1 MSKNLVK
8 IKLIFVLSLFTV
20 SCSLQKSLLDEDLI
34 LEKTNIEING
44 NLIKKDSLSDLITFK
59 ENSKLLGIPFNAM
72 ISSSAKKNPDSI
84 FDEWVNEQK
93 KQKKLNN
100 IFSPKQVL
108 QLKKYFKNFNDW
120 KINNGEKISLI
131 DSSEINRSLDNLN
144 LYFQNIGYLDNSIS
158 FKVTKKPTK
167 KAFVDFNIETGS
179 RYYIGEINSKIES
192 KIIDS
197 IYKANKSKSFIIEND
212 FFETKN
218 FDLERNRLYTLFRNN
233 GVYGF
238 QINSISFSVKVDPA
252 GNNYSLPLEII
263 IDGNNH
269 EIFKVNDIILK
280 QVDNEVNFRFK
291 DDFILSKIKFEE
303 GSIFNDSLRKATLKE
318 LNSLDLF
325 TFPSVQYDE
334 INGNKLNANIILN
347 NKKRFA
353 LGFGFDIKQS
363 DIEDIGI
370 AFENRFKSRNF
381 FKNGENFNLSASGSV
396 GKSGDK
402 TISQVNYDLTID
414 FPRFLIFENSSK
426 SLENKRTFLSL
437 GSSNQNNIGLD
448 RNSFK
453 FNYNYAWSNSKN
465 YYNFSPVEIELINN
479 KNIENY
485 FNIYSNSYEELNLIS
500 KKYTSDP
507 KYFINNELSIPNGIN
522 FFINDILNENLVVTN
537 DDYSLVSYIEGRRK
551 RLIANNLIIGSSF
564 QISNNYDNR
573 YDKRNF
579 KQWKLKLKSSGNL
592 ASLVSKKNNQG
603 KKLISDLEFSQFIK
617 MEYSFIRHWDISDNS
632 IFALRYFGGIAV
644 PFGNSDNIPFS
655 ESFFGGGSND
665 NRAWE
670 VYKLGPGSSGAK
682 NEFNEANF
690 KLALNLEYRFKMF
703 GNFNG
708 ALFSDIGNIWNI
720 FDDTNESS
728 RSFDG
733 FKDLDEL
740 AIGSGFGL
748 RYDSGLFIFRLDMG
762 LKTYNPYLAKNRRW
776 FKDFSLNKAVFNI
789 GLNYPF

>member
-34 LEKTNIEING
+34 LEKTNIKING

-233 GVYGF
+233 GIYGF

-252 GNNYSLPLEII
+252 GNNYSLPVEII

-291 DDFILSKIKFEE
+291 DDFILSKIKFEK

-426 SLENKRTFLSL
+426 SLENKRSFLSL

-465 YYNFSPVEIELINN
+465 YYNFSPIEIELINN

-522 FFINDILNENLVVTN
+522 LFINDILNENLVVAN

>member
-1 MSKNLVK
+1 MFKNLVK

-34 LEKTNIEING
+34 LEKTNIKING

-197 IYKANKSKSFIIEND
+197 IYKANKSKSFIKEND

-252 GNNYSLPLEII
+252 GNNYSLPVEII

-426 SLENKRTFLSL
+426 SLENKRSFLSL

-522 FFINDILNENLVVTN
+522 LFINDILNENLVVAN

-603 KKLISDLEFSQFIK
+603 KKLVSDLEFSQFIK

>member
-34 LEKTNIEING
+34 LEKTNIKING

-131 DSSEINRSLDNLN
+131 DSSEINKSLDNLN

-233 GVYGF
+233 GIYGF

-252 GNNYSLPLEII
+252 GNNYSLPVEII

-465 YYNFSPVEIELINN
+465 YYNFSPIEIELINN

-522 FFINDILNENLVVTN
+522 LFINDILNENLVVAN

-762 LKTYNPYLAKNRRW
+762 LKTYNPYLSKNRRW

>member
-34 LEKTNIEING
+34 LEKTNIKING

-131 DSSEINRSLDNLN
+131 DSSEINKSLDNLN

-233 GVYGF
+233 GIYGF

-252 GNNYSLPLEII
+252 GNNYSLPVEII

-465 YYNFSPVEIELINN
+465 YYNFSPIEIELINN

-522 FFINDILNENLVVTN
+522 LFINDILNENLVVAN

-592 ASLVSKKNNQG
+592 ASLVSKKNNEG

>member
-34 LEKTNIEING
+34 LEKTNIKING

-158 FKVTKKPTK
+158 FKITKKPTK
-167 KAFVDFNIETGS
+167 KAFVDFNIESGS

-197 IYKANKSKSFIIEND
+197 IYKANKSKSFIKEND

-252 GNNYSLPLEII
+252 GNNYSLPVEII
-263 IDGNNH
+263 IDGNDH
-269 EIFKVNDIILK
+269 EIFKINDIILK

-426 SLENKRTFLSL
+426 SLENKRSFLSL

-465 YYNFSPVEIELINN
+465 YYNFSPIEIELINN

-522 FFINDILNENLVVTN
+522 LFINDILNENLVVAN

-592 ASLVSKKNNQG
+592 ASLLSEKNNQG
-603 KKLISDLEFSQFIK
+603 KKIISDLEFSQFIK

>member
-1 MSKNLVK
+1 M
-8 IKLIFVLSLFTV
+8 
-20 SCSLQKSLLDEDLI
+20 
-34 LEKTNIEING
+34 
-44 NLIKKDSLSDLITFK
+44 
-59 ENSKLLGIPFNAM
+59 
-72 ISSSAKKNPDSI
+72 
-84 FDEWVNEQK
+84 
-93 KQKKLNN
+93 
-100 IFSPKQVL
+100 
-108 QLKKYFKNFNDW
+108 
-120 KINNGEKISLI
+120 I
-131 DSSEINRSLDNLN
+131 DSSEINKSLDNLN

-197 IYKANKSKSFIIEND
+197 IYKANKSKSFIKEND

-252 GNNYSLPLEII
+252 GNNYSLPVEII

-291 DDFILSKIKFEE
+291 DDFILSKIKFDK

-465 YYNFSPVEIELINN
+465 YYNFSPIEIELINN

-522 FFINDILNENLVVTN
+522 LFINDILNENLVVAN
-537 DDYSLVSYIEGRRK
+537 NDYSLVSYIEGRRK

-762 LKTYNPYLAKNRRW
+762 LKTYNPYLSKNRRW

>member
-34 LEKTNIEING
+34 LEKTNIKING

-197 IYKANKSKSFIIEND
+197 IYKANKSKSFIKEND

-233 GVYGF
+233 GIYGF

-252 GNNYSLPLEII
+252 GNNYSLPVEII

-269 EIFKVNDIILK
+269 EIYKVNDIILK
-280 QVDNEVNFRFK
+280 QVNNEVNFRFK

-426 SLENKRTFLSL
+426 SLENKRSFLSL

-465 YYNFSPVEIELINN
+465 YYNFSPIEIELINN

-522 FFINDILNENLVVTN
+522 LFINDILNENLVVAN

-708 ALFSDIGNIWNI
+708 AFFSDIGNIWNI

-762 LKTYNPYLAKNRRW
+762 LKTYNPYLTKNRRW

>member
-34 LEKTNIEING
+34 LEKTNIKING

-197 IYKANKSKSFIIEND
+197 IYKANKSKSFIKEND

-252 GNNYSLPLEII
+252 GNNYSLPVEII
-263 IDGNNH
+263 IEGNNH

-426 SLENKRTFLSL
+426 SLENKRSFLSL

-465 YYNFSPVEIELINN
+465 YYNFSPIEIELINN

-522 FFINDILNENLVVTN
+522 LFINDILNENLVVAN

-564 QISNNYDNR
+564 QLSNNYDNR

-603 KKLISDLEFSQFIK
+603 KKLVSDLEFSQFIK

>member
-233 GVYGF
+233 GIYGF

-252 GNNYSLPLEII
+252 GNNYSLPVEII

-426 SLENKRTFLSL
+426 SLENKRSFLSL

-465 YYNFSPVEIELINN
+465 YYNFSPIEIELINN

-522 FFINDILNENLVVTN
+522 LFINDILNENLVVAN

>member
-1 MSKNLVK
+1 MFKNLVK

-34 LEKTNIEING
+34 LEKTNIKING

-72 ISSSAKKNPDSI
+72 ISSAAKKNPDSI
-84 FDEWVNEQK
+84 FDEWVNEEK

-144 LYFQNIGYLDNSIS
+144 LYFQNIGYLDNSTS
-158 FKVTKKPTK
+158 YKVTKKPTK

-252 GNNYSLPLEII
+252 GNNYSLPVEII

-465 YYNFSPVEIELINN
+465 YYNFSPIEIELINN

-522 FFINDILNENLVVTN
+522 LFINDILNENLVVAN

>member
-197 IYKANKSKSFIIEND
+197 IYKANKSKSFIKEND

-252 GNNYSLPLEII
+252 GNNYSLPVEII

-291 DDFILSKIKFEE
+291 DDFILSKIKFDE

-426 SLENKRTFLSL
+426 SLENKRSFLSL

-465 YYNFSPVEIELINN
+465 YYNFSPIEIELINN

-522 FFINDILNENLVVTN
+522 LFINDILNENLVVAN

>member
-34 LEKTNIEING
+34 LEKTNIKING

-252 GNNYSLPLEII
+252 GNNYSLPVEII

-291 DDFILSKIKFEE
+291 DDFILSKIKFVE

-426 SLENKRTFLSL
+426 SLENKRSFLSL

-465 YYNFSPVEIELINN
+465 YYNFSPIEIELINN

-522 FFINDILNENLVVTN
+522 LFINDILNENLVVAN

-564 QISNNYDNR
+564 QLSNNYDNR

>member
-8 IKLIFVLSLFTV
+8 IKLIFVLSLFTI

-34 LEKTNIEING
+34 LEKTNIKING

-84 FDEWVNEQK
+84 FDEWINEQK

-131 DSSEINRSLDNLN
+131 DSSEINKSLDNLN

-179 RYYIGEINSKIES
+179 RYYVGEINSIIES

-233 GVYGF
+233 GIYGF

-252 GNNYSLPLEII
+252 GNNYSLPVKII

-280 QVDNEVNFRFK
+280 QVDNDVNFRFK
-291 DDFILSKIKFEE
+291 DDFILSKIKFEK
-303 GSIFNDSLRKATLKE
+303 GSFFNDSLRKATLKE

-465 YYNFSPVEIELINN
+465 YYNFFPIEIELINN

-507 KYFINNELSIPNGIN
+507 KYFINNELSITNGIN
-522 FFINDILNENLVVTN
+522 LFINDILNENLVVAN

-579 KQWKLKLKSSGNL
+579 KQWKFKLKSSGNL

-733 FKDLDEL
+733 LKDLDEL

-762 LKTYNPYLAKNRRW
+762 LKTYNPYLEKNRRW

>member
-34 LEKTNIEING
+34 LEKTNIKING
-44 NLIKKDSLSDLITFK
+44 NLIKKDSLPDLITFK

-131 DSSEINRSLDNLN
+131 DSSEINKSLDNLN

-233 GVYGF
+233 GIYGF

-252 GNNYSLPLEII
+252 GNNYSLPVEII

-291 DDFILSKIKFEE
+291 DDFILSKIKFDK

-522 FFINDILNENLVVTN
+522 LFINDILNENLVVAN

-762 LKTYNPYLAKNRRW
+762 LKTYNPYLEKNRRW

>member
-34 LEKTNIEING
+34 LEKTNVKING

-197 IYKANKSKSFIIEND
+197 IYKANKSKSFIKEND

-233 GVYGF
+233 GIYGF

-252 GNNYSLPLEII
+252 GNNYSLPVEII

-269 EIFKVNDIILK
+269 EIYKVNDIILK
-280 QVDNEVNFRFK
+280 QVNNEVNFRFK

-426 SLENKRTFLSL
+426 SLENKRSFLSL

-465 YYNFSPVEIELINN
+465 YYNFSPIEIELINN

-522 FFINDILNENLVVTN
+522 LFINDILNENLVVAN

-592 ASLVSKKNNQG
+592 ASLVSKKNNEG

>member
-84 FDEWVNEQK
+84 FDEWVNKQK

-120 KINNGEKISLI
+120 KITNGEKISLI

-167 KAFVDFNIETGS
+167 KGFVDFNIETGS
-179 RYYIGEINSKIES
+179 RYYIGKINSKIES

-197 IYKANKSKSFIIEND
+197 IYKANKSKSFIKEND

-233 GVYGF
+233 GIYGF

-252 GNNYSLPLEII
+252 GNNYSLPVEII

-291 DDFILSKIKFEE
+291 DDFILSKIKFDK

-522 FFINDILNENLVVTN
+522 LFINDILNENLVVAN

-592 ASLVSKKNNQG
+592 ASLLSKKNNQG

-762 LKTYNPYLAKNRRW
+762 LKTYNPYLSKNRRW

>member
-34 LEKTNIEING
+34 LEKTNIKING

-59 ENSKLLGIPFNAM
+59 ENSKLLGIPINAM

-84 FDEWVNEQK
+84 FDVWVNEQK

-158 FKVTKKPTK
+158 FKITKKPTK

-197 IYKANKSKSFIIEND
+197 IYKANKSKSFIKEND

-252 GNNYSLPLEII
+252 GNNYSLPVEII
-263 IDGNNH
+263 IDGNDH
-269 EIFKVNDIILK
+269 EIFKINDIILK

-426 SLENKRTFLSL
+426 SLENKRSFLSL

-465 YYNFSPVEIELINN
+465 YYNFSPIEIELINN

-522 FFINDILNENLVVTN
+522 LFINDILNENLVVAN

-592 ASLVSKKNNQG
+592 ASLLSEKNNQG
-603 KKLISDLEFSQFIK
+603 KKIISDLEFSQFIK

>member
-34 LEKTNIEING
+34 LEKTNIKING

-197 IYKANKSKSFIIEND
+197 IYKANKSKSFIKEND

-233 GVYGF
+233 GIYGF

-252 GNNYSLPLEII
+252 GNNYSLPVEII

-426 SLENKRTFLSL
+426 SLENKRSFLSL

-465 YYNFSPVEIELINN
+465 YYNFSPIEIELINN

-522 FFINDILNENLVVTN
+522 LFINDILNENLVVAN

>member
-34 LEKTNIEING
+34 LEKTNIKING

-72 ISSSAKKNPDSI
+72 ISSSAMKNPDSI

-197 IYKANKSKSFIIEND
+197 IYKANKSKSFIKEND

-252 GNNYSLPLEII
+252 GNNYSLPVEII

-325 TFPSVQYDE
+325 NFPSVQYDE

>member
-144 LYFQNIGYLDNSIS
+144 LYFQNIGYFDNSIS

-197 IYKANKSKSFIIEND
+197 IYKANKSKSFIKEND

-233 GVYGF
+233 GIYGF

-252 GNNYSLPLEII
+252 GNNYSLPVEII

-325 TFPSVQYDE
+325 NFPSVQYDE

-465 YYNFSPVEIELINN
+465 YYNFSPIEIELINN

-522 FFINDILNENLVVTN
+522 LFINDILNENLVVAN

>member
-34 LEKTNIEING
+34 LEKTNIKING

-197 IYKANKSKSFIIEND
+197 IYKANKSKSFIKEND

-252 GNNYSLPLEII
+252 GNNYSLPVEII
-263 IDGNNH
+263 IEGNNH

-291 DDFILSKIKFEE
+291 DDFILSKIKFDK

-426 SLENKRTFLSL
+426 SLENKRSFLSL

-465 YYNFSPVEIELINN
+465 YYNFSPIEIELINN

-522 FFINDILNENLVVTN
+522 LFINDILNENLVVAN

-603 KKLISDLEFSQFIK
+603 KKLVSDLEFSQFIK

>member
-34 LEKTNIEING
+34 LEKTNIKING

-59 ENSKLLGIPFNAM
+59 ENSKLLGIPINAM

-84 FDEWVNEQK
+84 FDVWVNEQK

-158 FKVTKKPTK
+158 FKITKKPTK
-167 KAFVDFNIETGS
+167 KAFVDFNIESGS

-197 IYKANKSKSFIIEND
+197 IYKANKSKSFIKEND

-233 GVYGF
+233 GIYGF

-252 GNNYSLPLEII
+252 GNNYSLPVEII
-263 IDGNNH
+263 IDGNDH
-269 EIFKVNDIILK
+269 EIFKINDIILK

-426 SLENKRTFLSL
+426 SLENKRSFLSL

-465 YYNFSPVEIELINN
+465 YYNFSPIEIELINN

-522 FFINDILNENLVVTN
+522 LFINDILNENLVVAN

-592 ASLVSKKNNQG
+592 ASLLSEKNNQG
-603 KKLISDLEFSQFIK
+603 KKIISDLEFSQFIK

>member
-34 LEKTNIEING
+34 LEKTNIKING

-252 GNNYSLPLEII
+252 GNNYSLPVEII
-263 IDGNNH
+263 IEGNNH

-291 DDFILSKIKFEE
+291 DDFILSKIKFVE

-426 SLENKRTFLSL
+426 SLENKRSFLSL

-465 YYNFSPVEIELINN
+465 YYNFSPIEIELINN

-522 FFINDILNENLVVTN
+522 LFINDILNENLVVAN

-564 QISNNYDNR
+564 QLSNNYDNR

-603 KKLISDLEFSQFIK
+603 KKLVSDLEFSQFIK

>member
-34 LEKTNIEING
+34 LEKTNIKING
-44 NLIKKDSLSDLITFK
+44 NLIKKDSLSGLITFK

-72 ISSSAKKNPDSI
+72 ISSAAKKNPDSI
-84 FDEWVNEQK
+84 FDEWVNEEK

-252 GNNYSLPLEII
+252 GNNYSLPVEII
-263 IDGNNH
+263 IEGNNH

-291 DDFILSKIKFEE
+291 DDFILSKIKFVE

-426 SLENKRTFLSL
+426 SLENKRSFLSL

-522 FFINDILNENLVVTN
+522 LFINDILNENLVVAN
-537 DDYSLVSYIEGRRK
+537 NDYSLVSYIEGRRK

-592 ASLVSKKNNQG
+592 ASLVSKKNTQG

>member
-34 LEKTNIEING
+34 LEKTNIKING

-84 FDEWVNEQK
+84 FDEWVNEEK

-144 LYFQNIGYLDNSIS
+144 LYFQNIGYLDNSTS

-252 GNNYSLPLEII
+252 GNNYSLPVEII

-291 DDFILSKIKFEE
+291 DDFILSKIKFDK

-318 LNSLDLF
+318 LNNLDLF

-334 INGNKLNANIILN
+334 INENKLNANIILN

-465 YYNFSPVEIELINN
+465 YYNFSPIEIELINN

-522 FFINDILNENLVVTN
+522 LFINDILNENLVVAN

>member
-197 IYKANKSKSFIIEND
+197 IYKANKSKSFIKEND

-233 GVYGF
+233 GIYGF

-252 GNNYSLPLEII
+252 GNNYSLPVEII

-325 TFPSVQYDE
+325 NFPSVQYDE

-426 SLENKRTFLSL
+426 SLENKRSFLSL

-465 YYNFSPVEIELINN
+465 YYNFSPIEIELINN

-522 FFINDILNENLVVTN
+522 LFINDILNENLVVAN

>member
-1 MSKNLVK
+1 MSKILVK

-34 LEKTNIEING
+34 LEKTNIKING

-72 ISSSAKKNPDSI
+72 ISSSAKKNSDSI
-84 FDEWVNEQK
+84 FDEWVSEQK

-158 FKVTKKPTK
+158 YKVTKKPTK

-197 IYKANKSKSFIIEND
+197 IYKSNKSKSFIKEND
-212 FFETKN
+212 FFKTKN

-238 QINSISFSVKVDPA
+238 QINSISFSVKVDPS
-252 GNNYSLPLEII
+252 GNNYSLPVEII

-291 DDFILSKIKFEE
+291 DDFILSKIKFDK

-414 FPRFLIFENSSK
+414 FPRFLVFENSSK
-426 SLENKRTFLSL
+426 SLENKRSFLSL

-465 YYNFSPVEIELINN
+465 YYNFSPIEIELINN

-522 FFINDILNENLVVTN
+522 LFINDILNENLVVAN

-564 QISNNYDNR
+564 QISNNFDNR

>member
-197 IYKANKSKSFIIEND
+197 IYKANKSKSFIKEND

-252 GNNYSLPLEII
+252 GNNYSLPVEII

-426 SLENKRTFLSL
+426 SLENKRSFLSL

-522 FFINDILNENLVVTN
+522 LFINDILNENLVVAN

>member
-1 MSKNLVK
+1 MSKILVK

-197 IYKANKSKSFIIEND
+197 IYKANKSKSFIKEND

-233 GVYGF
+233 GIYGF

-252 GNNYSLPLEII
+252 GNNYSLPVEII

-325 TFPSVQYDE
+325 NFPSVQYDE

-426 SLENKRTFLSL
+426 SLENKRSFLSL

-465 YYNFSPVEIELINN
+465 YYNFSPIEIELINN

-522 FFINDILNENLVVTN
+522 LFINDILNENLVVAN

>member
-34 LEKTNIEING
+34 LEKTNIKING

-197 IYKANKSKSFIIEND
+197 IYKANKSKSFIKEND

-252 GNNYSLPLEII
+252 GNNYSLPVEII
-263 IDGNNH
+263 IEGNNH

-426 SLENKRTFLSL
+426 SLENKRSFLSL

-465 YYNFSPVEIELINN
+465 YYNFSPIEIELINN

-522 FFINDILNENLVVTN
+522 LFINDILNENLVVAN

-592 ASLVSKKNNQG
+592 ASLLSEKNNQG
-603 KKLISDLEFSQFIK
+603 KKIISDLEFSQFIK

>member
-197 IYKANKSKSFIIEND
+197 IYKANKSKSFIKEND

-233 GVYGF
+233 GIYGF

-252 GNNYSLPLEII
+252 GNNYSLPVEII

-291 DDFILSKIKFEE
+291 DDFILSKIKFDK

-522 FFINDILNENLVVTN
+522 LFINDILNENLVVAN

>member
-34 LEKTNIEING
+34 LEKTNIKING

-59 ENSKLLGIPFNAM
+59 ENSKLLGIPINAM

-84 FDEWVNEQK
+84 FDVWVNEQK

-158 FKVTKKPTK
+158 FKITKKPTK
-167 KAFVDFNIETGS
+167 KAFVDFNIESGS

-197 IYKANKSKSFIIEND
+197 IYKANKSKSFIKEND

-252 GNNYSLPLEII
+252 GNNYSLPVEII
-263 IDGNNH
+263 IDGNDH
-269 EIFKVNDIILK
+269 EIFKINDIILK

-426 SLENKRTFLSL
+426 SLENKRSFLSL

-465 YYNFSPVEIELINN
+465 YYNFSPIEIELINN

-522 FFINDILNENLVVTN
+522 LFINDILNENLVVAN

-592 ASLVSKKNNQG
+592 ASLLSEKNNQG
-603 KKLISDLEFSQFIK
+603 KKIISDLEFSQFIK

>member
-34 LEKTNIEING
+34 LEKTNIKING

-59 ENSKLLGIPFNAM
+59 ENSKLLGIPINAM

-158 FKVTKKPTK
+158 FKITKKPTK
-167 KAFVDFNIETGS
+167 KAFVDFNIESGS

-197 IYKANKSKSFIIEND
+197 IYKANKSKSFIKEND

-252 GNNYSLPLEII
+252 GNNYSLPVEII
-263 IDGNNH
+263 IDGNDH
-269 EIFKVNDIILK
+269 EIFKINDIILK

-426 SLENKRTFLSL
+426 SLENKRSFLSL

-465 YYNFSPVEIELINN
+465 YYNFSPIEIELINN

-522 FFINDILNENLVVTN
+522 LFINDILNENLVVAN

-603 KKLISDLEFSQFIK
+603 KKLVSDLEFSQFIK

>member
-197 IYKANKSKSFIIEND
+197 IYKANKSKSFIKEND

-233 GVYGF
+233 GIYGF

-252 GNNYSLPLEII
+252 GNNYSLPVEII

-465 YYNFSPVEIELINN
+465 YYNFSPIEIELINN

-500 KKYTSDP
+500 KKYTSNP

-522 FFINDILNENLVVTN
+522 LFINDILNENLVVAN

>member
-34 LEKTNIEING
+34 LEKTNIKING

-167 KAFVDFNIETGS
+167 KACVDFNIETGS

-197 IYKANKSKSFIIEND
+197 IYKANKSKSFIKEND

-252 GNNYSLPLEII
+252 GNNYSLPVEII
-263 IDGNNH
+263 IEGNNH

-426 SLENKRTFLSL
+426 SLENKRSFLSL
-437 GSSNQNNIGLD
+437 GLSNQNNIGLD

-465 YYNFSPVEIELINN
+465 YYNFSPIEIELINN

-522 FFINDILNENLVVTN
+522 LFINDILNENLVVAN

>member
-34 LEKTNIEING
+34 LEKTNIKING

-59 ENSKLLGIPFNAM
+59 ENSKLLGIPINAM

-84 FDEWVNEQK
+84 FDVWVNEQK

-158 FKVTKKPTK
+158 FKITKKPTK
-167 KAFVDFNIETGS
+167 KAFVDFNIESGS

-252 GNNYSLPLEII
+252 GNNYSLPVEII

-426 SLENKRTFLSL
+426 SLENKRSFLSL

-465 YYNFSPVEIELINN
+465 YYNFSPIEIELINN

-522 FFINDILNENLVVTN
+522 LFINDILNENLVVAN

-592 ASLVSKKNNQG
+592 ASLLSEKNNQG
-603 KKLISDLEFSQFIK
+603 KKIISDLEFSQFIK

>member
-34 LEKTNIEING
+34 LEKTNIKING

-197 IYKANKSKSFIIEND
+197 IYKANKSKSFIKEND

-252 GNNYSLPLEII
+252 GNNYSLPVEII
-263 IDGNNH
+263 IDGNDH
-269 EIFKVNDIILK
+269 EIFKINDIILK

-426 SLENKRTFLSL
+426 SLENKRSFLSL

-465 YYNFSPVEIELINN
+465 YYNFSPIEIELINN

-522 FFINDILNENLVVTN
+522 LFINDILNENLVVAN

>member
-34 LEKTNIEING
+34 LEKTNIKING

-233 GVYGF
+233 GIYGF

-252 GNNYSLPLEII
+252 GNNYSLPVEII

-426 SLENKRTFLSL
+426 SLENKRSFLSL

-465 YYNFSPVEIELINN
+465 YYNFSPIEIELINN

-522 FFINDILNENLVVTN
+522 LFINDILNENLVVAN

-592 ASLVSKKNNQG
+592 ASLLSEKNNQG
-603 KKLISDLEFSQFIK
+603 KKIISDLEFSQFIK